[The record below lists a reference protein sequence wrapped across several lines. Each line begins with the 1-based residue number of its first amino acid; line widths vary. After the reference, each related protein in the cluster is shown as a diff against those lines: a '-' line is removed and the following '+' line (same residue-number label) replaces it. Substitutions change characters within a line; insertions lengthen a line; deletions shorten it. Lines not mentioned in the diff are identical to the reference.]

1 LRKKR
6 AIASTASPREVS
18 HAPVVE
24 AREEILDHPRLL
36 SPDVGDQSLSEP
48 QAQGEVSEQVL
59 ERGRGSA
66 SDIGCEEPGPSS
78 SSQPPVV
85 QKRRAWGPYNETVI
99 PAVDP
104 ARHRKFVNKLLARN
118 DERATEEELRYG
130 KPPSGK
136 PTYTP
141 LELQVVELKER
152 Y

>member
-1 LRKKR
+1 MRKKR
-6 AIASTASPREVS
+6 AIASTASPRAVS

-24 AREEILDHPRLL
+24 AREEILDHPGLL